1 MPKREL
7 KRCSYG
13 HTFYKSSQCNTCPVC
28 ERENAPSD
36 GFLSLLNAPARRA
49 LLKQGI
55 TLIEQLTQYEEATVA
70 NWHGIG
76 KSSLK
81 ILNQALEK
89 KLLSFKKHK
98 P

>member
-1 MPKREL
+1 MQKREL
-7 KRCSYG
+7 KLCSSG

-36 GFLSLLNAPARRA
+36 GILSLLNAPARRA
-49 LLKQGI
+49 LQKEGI
-55 TLIEQLTQYEEATVA
+55 SLIEQLTQYEESDVA

-76 KSSLK
+76 KSSIK
-81 ILNQALEK
+81 ILKQELEK
-89 KLLSFKKHK
+89 KQLTFKKNK